1 MPVVKATLKRKRELI
16 STVKAK
22 KVEKRC
28 SLQSDILVEASHFKN
43 HEGKKMAKAGIGFA
57 DLKDVFSRYGS
68 RVFWR
73 CLHATGRS
81 FKRKAIPT
89 CNK

>member
-16 STVKAK
+16 STVKVK

-43 HEGKKMAKAGIGFA
+43 HEGKNG
-57 DLKDVFSRYGS
+57 
-68 RVFWR
+68 
-73 CLHATGRS
+73 
-81 FKRKAIPT
+81 
-89 CNK
+89 

>member
-28 SLQSDILVEASHFKN
+28 SLQSDILEKLPISKTMK
-43 HEGKKMAKAGIGFA
+43 EKMAKAGIGFA

-73 CLHATGRS
+73 CLHATGWS

>member
-16 STVKAK
+16 STVKVK

-28 SLQSDILVEASHFKN
+28 SLQSDILVESSHFKN
-43 HEGKKMAKAGIGFA
+43 HEGKNGIGFA

-73 CLHATGRS
+73 CLPCHRME
-81 FKRKAIPT
+81 F
-89 CNK
+89 

>member
-43 HEGKKMAKAGIGFA
+43 HEGKKWLKLGL
-57 DLKDVFSRYGS
+57 DL
-68 RVFWR
+68 
-73 CLHATGRS
+73 LT
-81 FKRKAIPT
+81 
-89 CNK
+89 

>member
-28 SLQSDILVEASHFKN
+28 SLQSDIRVEASHFKN
-43 HEGKKMAKAGIGFA
+43 HEEKLLKKFEKI
-57 DLKDVFSRYGS
+57 
-68 RVFWR
+68 
-73 CLHATGRS
+73 C
-81 FKRKAIPT
+81 
-89 CNK
+89 